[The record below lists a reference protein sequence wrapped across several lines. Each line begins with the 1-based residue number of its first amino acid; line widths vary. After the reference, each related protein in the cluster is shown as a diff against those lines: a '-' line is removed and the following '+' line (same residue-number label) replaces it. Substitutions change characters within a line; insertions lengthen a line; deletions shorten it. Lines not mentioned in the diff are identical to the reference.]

1 MEEPLENAE
10 LLAFTRTVDA
20 KSLSRAALE
29 LRVPRATIGRRL
41 ARLEERLGVRL
52 LRRTTR
58 SLVLTDAGEALYRH
72 ARIALEAVRQA
83 EQSVRRND
91 DVVRGELRVAVPPF
105 TSPRFHAM
113 IAAFVLKYPEVRLQ
127 LHFSTQLVDLQS
139 GGFDVAIRGTSALAP
154 GLVAKV
160 LTRARMVAVASP
172 LYLAGRGP
180 LRSIRDLRAHTCL
193 LGFAR
198 GELPQTHWTDSKG
211 RQIQVGGVLA
221 SNDLALLAQAALS
234 GAGIAFLPEPTV
246 RAALASGA
254 LVQVLKG
261 TLESP
266 TQMAV
271 VYAEREF
278 LPPQVRAFVDVV
290 IAWAHE
296 DTEASLYPAQPQLP
310 AAKTRPRR

>member
-278 LPPQVRAFVDVV
+278 LPAQVRAFVDVV